1 MNIFEYIITLL
12 AQSDFWEQLYG
23 NSDYSLDYFNT
34 NHTHSLVLI
43 TNLITIYIATR
54 LLYGVLK
61 HSYVDS
67 YTGQEE
73 DDGTKIFYTITGLF
87 FYVLLIVMAILFMP
101 FIMYIYLLITII
113 YIALIIMNPQKYY
126 NKYIKPLS
134 KKEEKKIV
142 VKKVKKLTKIEIYKQ
157 SLLNK

>member
-1 MNIFEYIITLL
+1 MNIFEYITTLL
-12 AQSDFWEQLYG
+12 AQSDLWEQFYG
-23 NSDYSLDYFNT
+23 NSDYSLDYFNI

-54 LLYGVLK
+54 LLYEALK
-61 HSYVDS
+61 DSYVNS

-73 DDGTKIFYTITGLF
+73 DDGSKIFYTIVGLF
-87 FYVLLIVMAILFMP
+87 FYVLLIVIAMVFMP
-101 FIMYIYLLITII
+101 IIIYIYLLITII
-113 YIALIIMNPQKYY
+113 YIALIIMNPKKYY

-134 KKEEKKIV
+134 KKEEKKV
-142 VKKVKKLTKIEIYKQ
+142 VVKKLTKIEIYKQ